1 MASNKIYIPYY
12 ISNNTGA
19 PAQVLPRVFFYNGLK
34 DSDPYWIQHWTT
46 SSFGK
51 TIIAEQYSA
60 FPYFDNYSG
69 QVTTTSSLSLL
80 FLNEDPVYGTQTPSQ
95 SLYDA
100 YWSKYVDLLYNP
112 RTRIIRLSAVIPFAA
127 YNKLELND
135 IIQLRSN
142 YYHLRAIND
151 YNLRTGECRMELLGP
166 LLEGSLNNT
175 FTFDNTCEQV
185 PTLYG
190 SVINDTGSRTITFA
204 ITGSNCCNNPNYVT
218 VKAEFGTGSCPSA
231 PTNTAYVT
239 LPNSY
244 PIVVDYASLLAGY
257 PTVNCVTMS
266 VANLCY
272 GIPIT
277 GSYLTFFTGSLSGS
291 YGNVAIS
298 ASVQKNNCPVC
309 QTGSFY
315 TTFIAA
321 GTFESTASQA
331 DANNQAVAYLTSVS
345 QSNAN
350 TYGSCSINY
359 YYNSQISNSIRKN
372 NCTTCQTGS
381 LVTYT
386 LPASQSQYI
395 STCSY
400 AEAQSNAYAYYNS
413 TSQSYANTNGTCT
426 TNYYYNT
433 QLSASVTRNNCLT
446 CQTGSTIL
454 YNIPAS
460 SSMFTNTCSLSE
472 AQTSASIY
480 FAATSQS
487 YANTNATCS
496 INYKYS
502 TAISASVQKN
512 DCLVCG
518 TGSFSTITLPAS
530 YSFDSCS
537 QANAQTVAQNYFNS
551 ISQSQANLSGSCTYT
566 TYYSQPI
573 SASVQKD
580 DCFYGPYLGTYSLVS
595 IPASQSNSTCSLVD
609 ANNKAQTY
617 FNSISQ
623 SRANASGSCFNFK
636 STKVSFTYDM
646 DVRETG
652 SLFPLTASILA
663 TTTTASLPSETDPR
677 WVIMGYITGT
687 VAGEAET
694 ASYASF
700 NGDTYYS
707 GSYSGSNMIKVRG
720 NNGAKIYVGPFIGY
734 TDSDVCTSW
743 GGQNVCNSYYA
754 QLNPSA
760 STYFVNVGKKI
771 YGNISQSVG
780 NSIENNIKFNIY
792 NGNGAAGIQ
801 GFTASIVTASVI
813 YSTSSTYPS
822 FSESGWRILGFMSS
836 STSFVNGLYLNN
848 VWISGALYQ
857 ERYNETSW
865 VSQSNYYYFK
875 FQSGSTQL
883 FPGTGS
889 LYTTSSF
896 VSTSLAIS
904 GGVIKSSFFPS
915 SGSPLNSAILQIRT

>member
-1 MASNKIYIPYY
+1 
-12 ISNNTGA
+12 
-19 PAQVLPRVFFYNGLK
+19 
-34 DSDPYWIQHWTT
+34 
-46 SSFGK
+46 
-51 TIIAEQYSA
+51 
-60 FPYFDNYSG
+60 
-69 QVTTTSSLSLL
+69 
-80 FLNEDPVYGTQTPSQ
+80 
-95 SLYDA
+95 
-100 YWSKYVDLLYNP
+100 
-112 RTRIIRLSAVIPFAA
+112 
-127 YNKLELND
+127 
-135 IIQLRSN
+135 
-142 YYHLRAIND
+142 
-151 YNLRTGECRMELLGP
+151 MELLGP

-175 FTFDNTCEQV
+175 FTFDNTCEQA

-190 SVINDTGSRTITFA
+190 SVINDTGSRQITFA

-218 VKAEFGTGSCPSA
+218 VKAEFGTGSCPAA
-231 PTNTAYVT
+231 PTQTAYVT

-244 PIVVDYASLLAGY
+244 PIVVNYASLLAGY

-277 GSYLTFFTGSLSGS
+277 GSYATVFTGALSGS
-291 YGNVAIS
+291 YGNIAIS
-298 ASVQKNNCPVC
+298 SSVQKNNCPIC

-315 TTFIAA
+315 NTIVAA
-321 GTFESTASQA
+321 GTFESTASQVDA
-331 DANNQAVAYLTSVS
+331 DNQAVAYLTSVS

-359 YYNSQISNSIRKN
+359 YYNTQISNSIQKN

-381 LVTYT
+381 FVTYT
-386 LPASQSQYI
+386 IPVSQSQYT
-395 STCSY
+395 STCSL
-400 AEAQSNAYAYYNS
+400 AEAQNNAQTYYNS

-446 CQTGSTIL
+446 CQTGSTLL
-454 YNIPAS
+454 YTVPAS
-460 SSMFTNTCSLSE
+460 SSLFTNTCSLSE

-480 FAATSQS
+480 FAANSQS
-487 YANTNATCS
+487 YANTNGTCS

-518 TGSFSTITLPAS
+518 TGSFSTINLPAS

-537 QANAQTVAQNYFNS
+537 QATAQTAAQNYFNS
-551 ISQSQANLSGSCTYT
+551 ISQSQANSSGSCTYT

-580 DCFYGPYLGTYSLVS
+580 DCFYGPYLGTFVNVS
-595 IPASQSNSTCSLVD
+595 IAASQSNSTCSLVE
-609 ANNKAQTY
+609 ANSKAQTY

-623 SRANASGSCFNFK
+623 SRANLSGSCFQFTG
-636 STKVSFTYDM
+636 SYVAFTYDM

-652 SLFPLTASILA
+652 SLYPLTASVLA

-677 WVIMGYITGT
+677 WTTVGYVTGT
-687 VAGEAET
+687 IAGEAQT
-694 ASYASF
+694 SSYAQF
-700 NGDTYYS
+700 PCTIYFT

-720 NNGAKIYVGPFIGY
+720 NNGAKIYIGTFTGP
-734 TDSDVCTSW
+734 DLCTTW
-743 GGQNVCNSYYA
+743 GGQDICNSYYA
-754 QLNPSA
+754 QFSRDNFVFVTRSA
-760 STYFVNVGKKI
+760 IAFINVGKKI
-771 YGNISQSVG
+771 YGNVSQSVG

-792 NGNGAAGIQ
+792 NGNFGAN
-801 GFTASIVTASVI
+801 GFTQSIITASVI
-813 YSTSSTYPS
+813 YSTSSIYPS
-822 FSESGWRILGFMSS
+822 FSESGWRVLGIMSS
-836 STSFVNGLYLNN
+836 SDSLIRGLYLND
-848 VWISGALYQ
+848 VYISGTLYQ

-889 LYTTSSF
+889 FYATSSF

-904 GGVIKSSFFPS
+904 GGVIKSSFFPL
-915 SGSPLNSAILQIRT
+915 SGSSLNSAILGIRT